1 MNASGAVRIAAVSMI
16 GMRPRLKTYVIG
28 SSSQNQKNTDTVG
41 TTVRLERK
49 RFLFEEFPRG

>member
-16 GMRPRLKTYVIG
+16 GIRPRLKTYVIG
-28 SSSQNQKNTDTVG
+28 LSSQNQKNTDTVG

-49 RFLFEEFPRG
+49 